1 MEVITKVSPK
11 NSRAMVAAAHLILSI
26 MFAVNESEW
35 PFRDI
40 RELIHRFKCHSAY
53 LDIGSNVGVQVRK
66 LYEPQLY
73 AGKDPM
79 LERLARKWDVYN
91 EPTAEERAA
100 GIAKG
105 AEFWNITS
113 PVLPIFDKHFGKAPR
128 CGVCAIAVE
137 PNPRHTAR
145 HKELQAVLQA
155 AGAGALWL
163 SRTAASTSNGQLDIT
178 TQDDPDNGV
187 GFSVRQG
194 RRLTSW
200 LGSLFNRPKSTS
212 TGSVSIRSIDLAE
225 LIHFVHAELN
235 QSQMRAHRSESEK
248 LHRHLP
254 HASRIVMKID
264 TEGAEY
270 VLLPHLLSRGALCAA
285 NLIFLEWHPTT
296 QANGRRSP
304 TPEQQR
310 VMQISTG
317 SIQQCPNTALS
328 NIDDETFVMDGMRL
342 PEARSLCNSSGSS
355 RDAS

>member
-1 MEVITKVSPK
+1 MTLATALDGRFSRLAFQRREQK
-11 NSRAMVAAAHLILSI
+11 NNRAMAAHLILSI

-100 GIAKG
+100 GIVKG

-212 TGSVSIRSIDLAE
+212 TGSVSIRSIDLAVQNRKVRHRGPAGWRAPDISSAPAFNAVPYPRHE
-225 LIHFVHAELN
+225 GLSHL
-235 QSQMRAHRSESEK
+235 AHRRTLFTLGK
-248 LHRHLP
+248 RRCGQ
-254 HASRIVMKID
+254 ASCSGTFDKRRCGQTSFRGYAKSVCH
-264 TEGAEY
+264 
-270 VLLPHLLSRGALCAA
+270 VLAA
-285 NLIFLEWHPTT
+285 
-296 QANGRRSP
+296 
-304 TPEQQR
+304 
-310 VMQISTG
+310 V
-317 SIQQCPNTALS
+317 
-328 NIDDETFVMDGMRL
+328 
-342 PEARSLCNSSGSS
+342 ARY
-355 RDAS
+355 AA

>member
-1 MEVITKVSPK
+1 MKV
-11 NSRAMVAAAHLILSI
+11 NSTNPRGGRMFGVAAHLILSI

-79 LERLARKWDVYN
+79 LERLARKWHVYN

-100 GIAKG
+100 GIVKG
-105 AEFWNITS
+105 TEFWNITS
-113 PVLPIFDKHFGKAPR
+113 PVLPIFDKYFGKAPR

-163 SRTAASTSNGQLDIT
+163 SRTAASVSNGQLDIT

-194 RRLTSW
+194 RRAAQPRT
-200 LGSLFNRPKSTS
+200 LGVFVQPTQVNVDRKCQHPVDRP
-212 TGSVSIRSIDLAE
+212 R
-225 LIHFVHAELN
+225 
-235 QSQMRAHRSESEK
+235 
-248 LHRHLP
+248 
-254 HASRIVMKID
+254 
-264 TEGAEY
+264 
-270 VLLPHLLSRGALCAA
+270 
-285 NLIFLEWHPTT
+285 
-296 QANGRRSP
+296 
-304 TPEQQR
+304 
-310 VMQISTG
+310 
-317 SIQQCPNTALS
+317 
-328 NIDDETFVMDGMRL
+328 
-342 PEARSLCNSSGSS
+342 
-355 RDAS
+355 